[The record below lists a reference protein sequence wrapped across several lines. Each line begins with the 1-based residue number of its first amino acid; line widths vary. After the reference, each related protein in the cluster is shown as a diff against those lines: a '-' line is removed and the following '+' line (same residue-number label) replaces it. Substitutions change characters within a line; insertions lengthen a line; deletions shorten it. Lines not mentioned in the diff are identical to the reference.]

1 MEGELN
7 MIQSG
12 VTTGTP
18 SKILFD
24 AGVYFNGVPYNE
36 KVAPT
41 EEAVKAA
48 LVGATQE
55 GGSVTITPEFF
66 DIPADGV
73 MVLVEELKKKIG
85 EKAQMETSFLELK
98 AEHVKNQVIGKLSV
112 STDGAFDVITS
123 DEHLRAGHFYQ
134 GFGYWGHLLDG
145 REVIIHFKKALCTS
159 GFTSENK
166 TKTNTMFKGTFE
178 CHSDIEYGVV
188 KLPYAIFIRKADGW
202 VAVNA
207 DEVAA

>member
-1 MEGELN
+1 

-24 AGVYFNGVPYNE
+24 AGVYFSGVEYNE

-41 EEAVKAA
+41 EEAVRAA

-98 AEHVKNQVIGKLSV
+98 AENVKNQVIGKLGET
-112 STDGAFDVITS
+112 TDKNFEVITS

-159 GFTSENK
+159 GFTGENK
-166 TKTNTMFKGTFE
+166 TKTNSMFKGTFE

-188 KLPYAIFIRKADGW
+188 KLPYAIFIRKAEGW
-202 VAVNA
+202 TPVTA
-207 DEVAA
+207 DEVATA

>member
-1 MEGELN
+1 
-7 MIQSG
+7 MIHSG

-24 AGVYFNGVPYNE
+24 AGVYFNGVDYDE

-48 LVGATQE
+48 LCGATQE

-73 MVLVEELKKKIG
+73 VVLVEELKKKIG
-85 EKAQMETSFLELK
+85 EKAQIEVSFLELK
-98 AEHVKNQVIGKLSV
+98 PEYVKNQVIGKLAD
-112 STDGAFDVITS
+112 STDARYDVITS
-123 DEHLRAGHFYQ
+123 DEHLRAGHFYK

-145 REVIIHFKKALCTS
+145 REVIIHFKKTLCTS
-159 GFTSENK
+159 GFTSKN
-166 TKTNTMFKGTFE
+166 TTRTNAMFKGTFE
-178 CHSDIEYGVV
+178 CHSDIEYGVE

-202 VAVNA
+202 TAVNV
-207 DEVAA
+207 DEAATA